1 MHPSANAR
9 PEVVPSN
16 SVYLVKIGVGV
27 IDEYWLVLDT
37 GSHLSWIQ
45 CKPCLSCFDQEKPI
59 YNPKFSDSF
68 GQVSC
73 TKDISCHPYHC
84 VDGQCVYGINYGDGS
99 VDGQCIY
106 GINYGDGSVTSG
118 YLAFEYFTFTS
129 SDTKPFY
136 FNMKFGCSYES
147 YVKDEF
153 EAYFARYG
161 IQRAYSGCGTS
172 AALCFDLPL
181 GFNAFQSMTYHFFGA
196 DLYVEPEHGFLFTT
210 SHFAPAITV
219 GDSELTILGSWQQQN
234 TRRSVVDP
242 SDAGRG
248 SAAQPGTKQGGF
260 VGFISTS
267 SSASSP
273 LHHRL
278 HLHSSAALSN
288 AGDGKAG
295 LTQASLHTID
305 LLSNLPSS
313 STPPVFS
320 LTQNKSNFF
329 CSATPSNAAY

>member
-1 MHPSANAR
+1 MSSISTHKSAMHPSANAR
-9 PEVVPSN
+9 PEDVPRN
-16 SVYLVKIGVGV
+16 SVYLVKVGVGV

-59 YNPKFSDSF
+59 YDPKFSDSF

-99 VDGQCIY
+99 IDGQCIY

-147 YVKDEF
+147 YGIFSRKMAGILGMNLDPISFMVKDEF

-181 GFNAFQSMTYHFFGA
+181 
-196 DLYVEPEHGFLFTT
+196 
-210 SHFAPAITV
+210 AITV

-234 TRRSVVDP
+234 TR
-242 SDAGRG
+242 
-248 SAAQPGTKQGGF
+248 
-260 VGFISTS
+260 FIYDT
-267 SSASSP
+267 
-273 LHHRL
+273 
-278 HLHSSAALSN
+278 
-288 AGDGKAG
+288 G
-295 LTQASLHTID
+295 LRELYFAPEECD
-305 LLSNLPSS
+305 KDNP
-313 STPPVFS
+313 
-320 LTQNKSNFF
+320 
-329 CSATPSNAAY
+329 